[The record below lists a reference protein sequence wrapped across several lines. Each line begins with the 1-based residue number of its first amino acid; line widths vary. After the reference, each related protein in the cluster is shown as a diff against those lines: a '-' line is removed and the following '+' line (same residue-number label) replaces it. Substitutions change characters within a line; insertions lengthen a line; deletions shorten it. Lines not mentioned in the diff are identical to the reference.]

1 MVYILSLKKNGQA
14 WRWASMGLEM
24 KPSYYDPIYL
34 GCNVYG
40 RLNLVLI
47 YCKGIGKDLDSL
59 TPMKYIYGNLI
70 EINKISLITLA
81 FSLKLIYNK

>member
-1 MVYILSLKKNGQA
+1 MVRHGDGLP
-14 WRWASMGLEM
+14 WAYEV

-59 TPMKYIYGNLI
+59 TPMKYIYM
-70 EINKISLITLA
+70 EI
-81 FSLKLIYNK
+81 